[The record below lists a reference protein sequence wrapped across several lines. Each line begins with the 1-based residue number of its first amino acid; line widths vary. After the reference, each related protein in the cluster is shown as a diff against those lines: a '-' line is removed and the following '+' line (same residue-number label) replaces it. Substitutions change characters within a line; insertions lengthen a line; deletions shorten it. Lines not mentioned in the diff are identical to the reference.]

1 MVEPVLGGGQ
11 KSGLG
16 IAMNRR
22 QLLTAAALPLVLPP
36 AWSAL
41 PLHAFA
47 QPKKG
52 TMSDPIQRVIES
64 NGIRLNLAE
73 KGSGPLVVLAHGF
86 PESWYSWR
94 HQIDALAA
102 AGFHAVAPD
111 MRGYGKS
118 DRPDAIDQ
126 YTIFHLVGD
135 MVGVLDALQA
145 PRAVI
150 VGHDWG
156 ATVAW
161 QTALL
166 RPDRF
171 RAVVALSV
179 PFRPRGKVRPTS
191 AMPRTETAQFYQ
203 LYFQE
208 PGVAEAEL
216 ERDPRLT
223 LRSMLFGASGD
234 GIAARAA
241 AATSGASLGMV
252 PKGGGFL
259 QGPGAPAL
267 LPAWL
272 SEADIDVY
280 AAAFRRSG
288 FRGALNYYRN
298 IDRNWE
304 LLGSLTGATVQVPA
318 LYIMGYRDFVAAFP
332 GADQLLA
339 NLKQFVPALRE
350 IRRVPGCGH
359 WTQQERPD
367 EVNAALID
375 FLRSLPS

>member
-1 MVEPVLGGGQ
+1 
-11 KSGLG
+11 
-16 IAMNRR
+16 
-22 QLLTAAALPLVLPP
+22 
-36 AWSAL
+36 
-41 PLHAFA
+41 
-47 QPKKG
+47 
-52 TMSDPIQRVIES
+52 MSDPTQRVIES
-64 NGIRLNLAE
+64 NGIHLNIAE
-73 KGSGPLVVLAHGF
+73 SGSGPLVLLAHGF

-94 HQIDALAA
+94 NQIDALAA

-118 DRPDAIDQ
+118 DRPEAIDQ

-135 MVGVLDALQA
+135 MVGVLDALQT

-161 QTALL
+161 QAALM

-171 RAVVALSV
+171 RAIVALSV

-191 AMPRTETAQFYQ
+191 AMPRTENAQFYQ

-216 ERDPRLT
+216 GRDPRLT

-234 GIAARAA
+234 GIAARPAA
-241 AATSGASLGMV
+241 GSSSTGLGMV

-259 QGPGAPAL
+259 QGAL
-267 LPAWL
+267 AALPPWL
-272 SEADIDVY
+272 SEADVDFY
-280 AAAFRRSG
+280 AASFKRSG

-304 LLGSLTGATVQVPA
+304 LQGSLAGATVQNPA
-318 LYIMGYRDFVAAFP
+318 LYIVGDRDFVVSFP
-332 GADQLLA
+332 GTDQLLA

-350 IRRVPGCGH
+350 IQRVPGCGH
-359 WTQQERPD
+359 WTQQERPN
-367 EVNAALID
+367 EVNAAIID